1 LLGLRGPFFV
11 YAVFLFVAALVA
23 LLVLRRP
30 AVPNDAAGAVGRRG
44 RGVPPA
50 DAAASAEDLPL
61 RPSRGLVAALSAGF
75 ALWWLMGGFRFAVM
89 PLYAQEHIGLDSGAI
104 GLGLTA
110 SAVANVFMLW
120 PAGLASDRFG
130 RQAVGVPAFCGL
142 GMAALALLRADTFTG
157 FLLANAFVGA
167 MYGCASTMPGTLLA
181 DSTPRSRAGVASG
194 LAHLTNDLGNVLGPL
209 AVGFTLDRAGFG
221 AAIGL
226 GVAPALVAAAVIASA
241 PRKKRLAETT

>member
-1 LLGLRGPFFV
+1 L
-11 YAVFLFVAALVA
+11 A
-23 LLVLRRP
+23 
-30 AVPNDAAGAVGRRG
+30 
-44 RGVPPA
+44 
-50 DAAASAEDLPL
+50 
-61 RPSRGLVAALSAGF
+61 AALSAGF

-89 PLYAQEHIGLDSGAI
+89 PLYAQEHIGLDSSAI
-104 GLGLTA
+104 GFGLTA
-110 SAVANVFMLW
+110 SAVANVCMLW

-142 GMAALALLRADTFTG
+142 ALAALALLRADTFTG

-209 AVGFTLDRAGFG
+209 AVGLTLDRAGFG

-226 GVAPALVAAAVIASA
+226 GRRAALVAAARIAHA
-241 PRKKRLAETT
+241 PRRKRLAEATYLAAVSRRRRDYRSSRASRAWRSTAACSVSTAARCSGFMSTLRNTVIVG